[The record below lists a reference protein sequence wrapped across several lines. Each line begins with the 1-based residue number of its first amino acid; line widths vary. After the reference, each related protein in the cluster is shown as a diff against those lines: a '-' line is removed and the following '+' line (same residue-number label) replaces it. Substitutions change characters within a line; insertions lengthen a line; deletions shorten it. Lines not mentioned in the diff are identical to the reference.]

1 MITTDQIPTEP
12 HHENYLL
19 PLMNTVIFPH
29 TRTKILVDEETGTV
43 LMNELNRPE
52 NTHLIGV
59 TVHNN
64 SDPSDIAEENL
75 YSIGNLLE
83 VSFIHKTGEGYL
95 LGVEAQDR
103 VRIESV
109 IPHGDR
115 LYGTYTVIPNIQ
127 DIDEYRQ
134 KELLTEIQKTIF
146 DIGHVFQGSEHIIG
160 PAGQMESIDQL
171 MGFIMP
177 FIPVSVE
184 RKQKILEAN
193 SLRTRYLMFLE
204 VLLDC
209 KENISLRIE
218 MTKKVSEKS
227 ARNNREAML
236 REQIRAMQ
244 EELGDMNGS
253 GQDDDGY
260 RNRVMQSSMPDE
272 VKKKALTEVKKL
284 ESSGN
289 QGHETPIIRNYLDL
303 LLDLPW
309 ETTKTP
315 GIDIGET
322 RWVLERDH
330 YGLDKVKDRIIEHLA
345 VLKLKQDKQGSILLL
360 AGPPGTGKTSLG
372 KSIADALGRKYV
384 RISLGGVKDEA
395 EIRGHRRTYVGA
407 LPGRIIQGIRR
418 SGTKN
423 PVFVLDEIDKL
434 AFSYSGDP
442 AAALLEVLDPEQNS
456 TFSDHYLEVP
466 YDLSDVLFIATANS
480 LASIPGPL
488 LDRMELIEI
497 PGYTKQEMFSIG
509 KEHLIPKSL
518 DEHGLK
524 PEVLSVDDDALRLVI
539 DKYTHEA
546 GVRGLKKQLDRISR
560 YVSEKIVSET
570 WAAPV
575 VLSADQIPKI
585 LGKEV
590 HRHELAKKALA
601 PGVATGLAWTP
612 VGGDILFIEGTFM
625 PGTGKLT
632 LTGQLGDVM
641 KESANISMSL
651 IRSRFAHSPLHIDF
665 MASDVHIHVPSGA
678 TPKDGPSAG
687 ITLFTALVSL
697 FTGKTVDARLAMT
710 GEVTLSGSVL
720 PVGGIREKVL
730 AAHRAGITRIILPE
744 ENESDIADIP
754 VDVRDELTFIL
765 VGTVDEVLQ
774 EALDIS
780 LPSPVFQMSENQQ
793 VSAPSA

>member
-1 MITTDQIPTEP
+1 MTTQDSKISQNQ
-12 HHENYLL
+12 HENYLL
-19 PLMNTVIFPH
+19 PLINTVIFPH

-43 LMNELNRPE
+43 LINELSRPD
-52 NTHLIGV
+52 TVHLIGV
-59 TVHNN
+59 SVH
-64 SDPSDIAEENL
+64 SETDPSNLTEGNL

-95 LGVEAQDR
+95 LGVHALDR
-103 VRIESV
+103 VRIDTV
-109 IPHGDR
+109 IPNGDR
-115 LYGTYTVIPNIQ
+115 LYATCTVIPNIQ
-127 DIDEYRQ
+127 DIDEQGQR
-134 KELLTEIQKTIF
+134 ELLDEIKKTIF
-146 DIGHVFQGSEHIIG
+146 DIGHVFQGSDHIIG

-177 FIPVSVE
+177 FLPVPVE
-184 RKQKILEAN
+184 KKQKILEAD
-193 SLRTRYLMFLE
+193 SLRTRYLMFLGI
-204 VLLDC
+204 LIDC

-227 ARNNREAML
+227 ARSNREAML

-244 EELGDMNGS
+244 EELGDLNGS
-253 GQDDDGY
+253 SPEDAGY
-260 RNRVMQSSMPDE
+260 RDRVMQSSMPDE
-272 VKKKALTEVKKL
+272 VKKKALAEVKKL

-289 QGHETPIIRNYLDL
+289 QGHESPVIRNYLDL

-309 ETTKTP
+309 VTTKPT
-315 GIDIGET
+315 GIDIRET
-322 RWVLERDH
+322 RRILERNH
-330 YGLDKVKDRIIEHLA
+330 YGLEKVKDRIIEHLA
-345 VLKLKQDKQGSILLL
+345 VMKLKHDKQGSILLL

-418 SGTKN
+418 AGAKN

-434 AFSYSGDP
+434 SSSYSGDP
-442 AAALLEVLDPEQNS
+442 ASALLEVLDPEQNS

-466 YDLSDVLFIATANS
+466 YDLSDVFFIATANT
-480 LASIPGPL
+480 LATIPGPL

-497 PGYTKQEMFSIG
+497 PGYTKLEMFSIG

-518 DEHGLK
+518 GEHGLSA
-524 PEVLSVDDDALRLVI
+524 EVLTVDDDALRLVI

-570 WAAPV
+570 WTAPV
-575 VLSADQIPKI
+575 VISPDLVSKI

-590 HRHELAKKALA
+590 HRHEVAKKALA

-687 ITLFTALVSL
+687 VTLFTALVSL
-697 FTGKTVDARLAMT
+697 FTGKTVDSRLAMT

-730 AAHRAGITRIILPE
+730 AAHRAGITRIILPK
-744 ENESDIADIP
+744 ENERDLADIP
-754 VDVRDELTFIL
+754 ADVRDELTFIL
-765 VGTVDEVLQ
+765 VGTVDEVLH

-780 LPSPVFQMSENQQ
+780 LPSPVFQMSGDQP
-793 VSAPSA
+793 VAPLV